1 MIREF
6 KEFAMRGNLLDLA
19 VAVILGLAF
28 GAVVVSFVDDILMQV
43 IAGIFGQSDFSG
55 LTFEVGEGV
64 VRYGAFLNAVINFVL
79 VALAL
84 FLVIRGYNQLI
95 LRGDT
100 AAPGSKA
107 CPYCVSQ
114 VPVNA
119 TRCPNCTSDLG
130 AAA

>member
-6 KEFAMRGNLLDLA
+6 REFAMRGNLLDLA

-28 GAVVVSFVDDILMQV
+28 GAVVLSFVDDVLMQV
-43 IAGIFGQSDFSG
+43 IAGIFGQPDFSS

-64 VRYGAFLNAVINFVL
+64 VRYGAFLNAIINFVL

-84 FLVIRGYNQLI
+84 FLVIRAYNRLI
-95 LRGDT
+95 LRG
-100 AAPGSKA
+100 APGTKA

-114 VPVNA
+114 IPVNA
-119 TRCPNCTSDLG
+119 TRCPNCTSDVG